1 MKMTPDKPRLLDQ
14 VRDRIR
20 AKHYSYRTEQA
31 YLNWIRRFILHHE
44 KRHPCDMGHTEISAF
59 LTYLATQRRVAAS
72 TQNQALA
79 AILFLYREVLDR
91 EVGELEGLVRAKRP
105 ARLPCVLSREEVRAV
120 LERLDG
126 TCRLMASLL
135 YGSGLRLTEC
145 TRLRVKDVDIAHHQ
159 LIIRDGKGRKDRVTV
174 LADRVSFDLERHI
187 EEVRRL
193 HERDVRDGYGRVSL
207 PYALRR
213 KYPNADHEIGWQHV
227 FPASRLCVDPYTSL
241 KVRHHIDE
249 SVLQRSVKQAVRS
262 AAIEKPASCHT
273 LRHSFATHMLEDG
286 ADIRTVQK
294 LLGHRDVRTT
304 MVYTHVLQRGG
315 LGAKSPLDRD

>member
-1 MKMTPDKPRLLDQ
+1 MTPDKPRLLDQ

-20 AKHYSYRTEQA
+20 AKHYSYSTEQA

-79 AILFLYREVLDR
+79 
-91 EVGELEGLVRAKRP
+91 
-105 ARLPCVLSREEVRAV
+105 VRAV

-159 LIIRDGKGRKDRVTV
+159 LIVRDGKGRKDRVTV
-174 LADRVSFDLERHI
+174 LADRVSFDLGRHI

-249 SVLQRSVKQAVRS
+249 SVLQRSGNC
-262 AAIEKPASCHT
+262 I
-273 LRHSFATHMLEDG
+273 
-286 ADIRTVQK
+286 
-294 LLGHRDVRTT
+294 
-304 MVYTHVLQRGG
+304 GG
-315 LGAKSPLDRD
+315 VCQP

>member
-1 MKMTPDKPRLLDQ
+1 MTPDKPRLLDQ

-91 EVGELEGLVRAKRP
+91 EVGELEALVRAKRP

-159 LIIRDGKGRKDRVTV
+159 LTVRDGKGRKDRVTV
-174 LADRVSFDLERHI
+174 LADRVSFDLGRHI

-207 PYALRR
+207 PYALRTCWR
-213 KYPNADHEIGWQHV
+213 TEP
-227 FPASRLCVDPYTSL
+227 TSA
-241 KVRHHIDE
+241 RC
-249 SVLQRSVKQAVRS
+249 RSSS
-262 AAIEKPASCHT
+262 AIA
-273 LRHSFATHMLEDG
+273 M
-286 ADIRTVQK
+286 
-294 LLGHRDVRTT
+294 
-304 MVYTHVLQRGG
+304 
-315 LGAKSPLDRD
+315 